1 MDRNEF
7 MEQLEYLLLD
17 IPQEEKEDALAYYRD
32 YLDEAGDDAENAL
45 KEFGSPERIAAIIRS
60 DLAGGMEEGGEFT
73 ERGFEDERFKD
84 PRYQVAERL
93 DLPEIV
99 EGQEERRRD
108 GEKREGKKGA
118 PRCNRILKIILW
130 IILFMMGAPL
140 LVGAGGAAVGVTAAV
155 LGVLIALIALMGV
168 LTLALLLGGI
178 ALCIVGVIAMAGWIP
193 GGLLLFGAG
202 MVVMGVGILSLW
214 LSVLFYGRF
223 LPGLVRWVVDGI
235 SRIFHRRRTV

>member
-1 MDRNEF
+1 M
-7 MEQLEYLLLD
+7 
-17 IPQEEKEDALAYYRD
+17 
-32 YLDEAGDDAENAL
+32 
-45 KEFGSPERIAAIIRS
+45 
-60 DLAGGMEEGGEFT
+60 
-73 ERGFEDERFKD
+73 
-84 PRYQVAERL
+84 
-93 DLPEIV
+93 
-99 EGQEERRRD
+99 
-108 GEKREGKKGA
+108 
-118 PRCNRILKIILW
+118 
-130 IILFMMGAPL
+130 
-140 LVGAGGAAVGVTAAV
+140 GAGGAAVGVTAAV

>member
-84 PRYQVAERL
+84 PRDQVAERL

-118 PRCNRILKIILW
+118 PRCNRIVKIIVWL
-130 IILFMMGAPL
+130 ILFMMGAPL

-168 LTLALLLGGI
+168 LSLALLLGGI

>member
-7 MEQLEYLLLD
+7 MERLEYLLLD

-108 GEKREGKKGA
+108 GEKGEGKKGA
-118 PRCNRILKIILW
+118 PRFNRILKIILW
-130 IILFMMGAPL
+130 IILFMMGLPL
-140 LVGAGGAAVGVTAAV
+140 LVGAGGAAVGIMAAV

-202 MVVMGVGILSLW
+202 MVVMGGGILSLW